1 MAVKFT
7 KPEINVREKLAE
19 LDKPSGIAGEAI
31 LRAETPQEQFNLIG
45 AGRRNLLINGDFQVS
60 QRGDYTTAGTAP
72 NAYVL
77 DRWICDRNGTA
88 TVQHTTGHDIPGT
101 PAICKAVK
109 LVQTVTGTNYLGIR
123 QKIENPEQ
131 YIGRTFTYSAWI
143 RSNTPNAR
151 IECYIPGTSP
161 NVYVGPSHSGNGQWE
176 YLSFTF
182 TLNPGTPTAFH
193 ADVFIDNGSY
203 SNITITAGEY
213 LEATMLQLETGR
225 AATPF
230 EHRSYGEELA
240 LCRRYFQNV
249 YNGQCFGSANTTT
262 RMRINAPLSPEM
274 RTNPTVARVAGTISF
289 QGMGV
294 GFNSTSTTVAQSS
307 PSGPDFLGFDLA
319 GFTSL
324 TARAYAGSQ
333 SRTLVF
339 TASAEI

>member
-60 QRGDYTTAGTAP
+60 QRGDYTTAVTAP

-339 TASAEI
+339 TASAEL

>member
-1 MAVKFT
+1 MTVRIS
-7 KPEINVREKLAE
+7 KPELNLREKISQ
-19 LDKPSGIAGEAI
+19 LDKPSGVAGEAM

-45 AGRRNLLINGDFQVS
+45 AGRRNLLINGDLQVS
-60 QRGDYTTAGTAP
+60 QRGDYTSATTSADG
-72 NAYVL
+72 YFM
-77 DRWICDRNGTA
+77 DRWRCDRNGTA
-88 TVQHTTGHDIPGT
+88 TLQHTSGHDIPGT

-109 LVQTVTGTNYLGIR
+109 LVQTVTGNNYLGVR

-131 YIGRTFTYSAWI
+131 YIGRTVTYSAWI

-161 NVYVGPSHSGNGQWE
+161 NLYIGPSHSGNGKWE

-182 TLNPGTPTAFH
+182 TLNSGTPTTFH
-193 ADVFIDNGSY
+193 ADVFIDNGAY
-203 SNITITAGEY
+203 GNVTITSGEY
-213 LEATMLQLETGR
+213 VEATMLQLELGKV
-225 AATPF
+225 ATSF
-230 EHRSYGEELA
+230 EHRSYGEELE
-240 LCRRYFQNV
+240 LCKRYFQNI

-262 RMRINAPLSPEM
+262 RMRINAPLSPTM
-274 RTNPTVARVAGTISF
+274 RANPTVARVAGTISF

-294 GFNSTSTTVAQSS
+294 GFASTSTTVAQGS

-339 TASAEI
+339 TASAEL

>member
-339 TASAEI
+339 TASAEL

>member
-60 QRGDYTTAGTAP
+60 QRGDYTTAITAP
-72 NAYVL
+72 NTYAL

-339 TASAEI
+339 TASAEL